1 MKIANARPLVAATF
15 AFATAL
21 VAPAA
26 AAQDLTAG
34 DWHFRAQVYG
44 WFPSVSGSTNL
55 PPSSGGGLA
64 PNVDLSN
71 YMDAL
76 QFAFMGTFEA
86 RKGKLGIVT
95 DYVYLNFEA
104 DKSARRDFNLSGPL
118 GLINIPAGAAADVK
132 AGLSGYVWS
141 LAGTYAAVEDPM
153 VSLQVLGGFR
163 YLKVKPSLEWRFTGN
178 IGALPPLAV
187 AGSASADPGAWDV
200 IVGAKGRVRL
210 GDSAWFVP
218 YYADVGTGQ
227 SDLTW
232 QAMAGVGYA
241 FSWGDVTAAYRH
253 LAYKFPDS
261 FALKDLSFSGPAV
274 ALGFRW

>member
-1 MKIANARPLVAATF
+1 
-15 AFATAL
+15 
-21 VAPAA
+21 
-26 AAQDLTAG
+26 
-34 DWHFRAQVYG
+34 
-44 WFPSVSGSTNL
+44 
-55 PPSSGGGLA
+55 
-64 PNVDLSN
+64 
-71 YMDAL
+71 
-76 QFAFMGTFEA
+76 
-86 RKGKLGIVT
+86 
-95 DYVYLNFEA
+95 
-104 DKSARRDFNLSGPL
+104 
-118 GLINIPAGAAADVK
+118 
-132 AGLSGYVWS
+132 
-141 LAGTYAAVEDPM
+141 M

-178 IGALPPLAV
+178 IGALPPFAV